1 LELCKEKE
9 KKNGGRR
16 KKIPKPYGVGPIL
29 KAFHVLREFHA
40 SKH

>member
-1 LELCKEKE
+1 MVEEGKRFLKL
-9 KKNGGRR
+9 
-16 KKIPKPYGVGPIL
+16 YGVGPIL